1 MGLDT
6 PNTEQQEQLARA
18 DQVRGQL
25 PSIYGI
31 ELSQEVAQV
40 TPEVVYRHEPALDAQ
55 EAPRLFGNQ
64 LPENVVPLRRDT
76 VSDVVVLRTPGDGR
90 QAMTALVN
98 MRERSIA
105 GDVPN
110 AA

>member
-25 PSIYGI
+25 SGIYGI

-64 LPENVVPLRRDT
+64 LPENVPLRRDT
-76 VSDVVVLRTPGDGR
+76 ISDVVVLCTPEDGR
-90 QAMTALVN
+90 RATIALVN
-98 MRERSIA
+98 ARERSIA
-105 GDVPN
+105 GDIPN